1 MLMNCMVYTAC
12 VTYAVLTTS
21 VQIYLTLKVHK
32 GKNYF
37 LVFTIIEEM

>member
-1 MLMNCMVYTAC
+1 MVYTAF

-32 GKNYF
+32 GNNYF
-37 LVFTIIEEM
+37 LVFTVIEKT